1 MKTYQFTCCVRIEE
15 TGDLMPIYG
24 LVTPPVTAATPTE
37 AMNHPGVIRFCN
49 ENNCRI
55 YEMIRR

>member
-24 LVTPPVTAATPTE
+24 LVTPPVTANTPTE
-37 AMNHPGVIRFCN
+37 AMYHPDTIDFLTQHK
-49 ENNCRI
+49 CRVF
-55 YEMIRR
+55 ELIRR